1 MKKYLLSALI
11 GANLFSLSAS
21 ANAQTQTCPIDV
33 QNDIHIVGKT
43 VEVYQNGKP
52 IWQIDDEYQL
62 FVNGEKVDLT
72 ALQQEAIEAYSLHV
86 QSELPKLP
94 ELTQKGAELAHSAIN
109 ALGQA
114 FGETE
119 AFASVNQLINE
130 YSTKAKAKFYQ
141 DGEFVMP
148 ADTFSVMD
156 KDWRQEFEAAMD
168 NVSLASASA
177 IFSALTNEMK
187 KGELSFG
194 DFKGKMSELE
204 KTLNNDFKAN
214 TEQVKKE
221 AESVCGSMQSLAQ
234 EEKALHEMIP
244 ELKNYPMFEI

>member
-1 MKKYLLSALI
+1 
-11 GANLFSLSAS
+11 
-21 ANAQTQTCPIDV
+21 
-33 QNDIHIVGKT
+33 
-43 VEVYQNGKP
+43 
-52 IWQIDDEYQL
+52 
-62 FVNGEKVDLT
+62 
-72 ALQQEAIEAYSLHV
+72 
-86 QSELPKLP
+86 
-94 ELTQKGAELAHSAIN
+94 
-109 ALGQA
+109 
-114 FGETE
+114 
-119 AFASVNQLINE
+119 
-130 YSTKAKAKFYQ
+130 
-141 DGEFVMP
+141 MP